1 MESIDLSASRCYPL
15 ELPNPEEKDERLKL
29 KCRTG
34 ASVCISDSQI
44 FVYGG
49 ITEPLALAADFGL
62 QDVRRRAEEC
72 LAQKRAHR
80 AGNQEIKLGH
90 LMSSELF
97 GLSLIDHKWRHFG
110 GRARSGRGKTHGT
123 TRRDW
128 AQPSARMY
136 AALAVSGSYVYM
148 CGGIALEDRGGRM
161 HAAVKNDLWRYSLAG
176 GRWRCLYREQN
187 EVIAGRYDA
196 QFVRR
201 ASDNTLLLIGGC
213 DGRGPAVHTYGE
225 LNLDRQE
232 WRERTSRTNLKSA
245 CDGGEFRHP
254 VLRCSKTAIMYRDVA
269 EMPQEVVVYDPAS
282 RYAFSEYGTGNVFR
296 NCNET
301 KFPKLDFP
309 RIGNFGENL
318 LVSGFVPQPKA
329 TGPRKVAAYVHNMHT
344 HEWLPIRTR
353 CMHKRGTHV
362 LCCGFVWESHHTMVF
377 LGAGMHRQGMC
388 TAPSV
393 QFFDM
398 YLYVPLA
405 PTCVLGLGAEKGENE
420 SARAEIGGGIA
431 ETDADIKDFV
441 EYARKVAP
449 HLRVSSIRPVFPPEA
464 VALSKNAFQR
474 KSSLADFEF
483 VCSNGTSIPV
493 PLIVCRRR
501 WGKKF
506 DSLLCEAYAWSYVES
521 RVPGAYAGLHGG
533 ARLSTGEPPVAGYR
547 DALVGPPGTPQF
559 RHPFRSSSAWGSR
572 VASRGSPGSLAS
584 SVASPLGGH
593 SPADSRRNSSSVDMF
608 LAPGLPA
615 APRRRSIGT
624 PYAGHHSPVSSLRRA
639 SLLSS
644 LAPPGVSSLGFSP
657 RGSGSLDGRRQSV
670 PSLRF
675 SPDSPFGQPQ
685 ASPVAARGAP
695 VESAGLGQVAP
706 PITVLARDLPRQ
718 PSMPA
723 VDSTGSPLPDKVDNS
738 NSNDAARGPPI
749 KFQAATLPPQKPM
762 PPIFATRDRAVPVS
776 PLSVLSGEN
785 GDGEGDGEGDVRA
798 NVKEGDV
805 KANVKANIKE
815 KENMKEREDV
825 KENIKEKGTS
835 LTSRPS
841 SPYTFE
847 DSPALD
853 TFTAA
858 EHSISFPVVTDSSLD
873 LSLLPRALYLPY
885 SQPTV
890 EALVEYLC
898 TGQVGTKWRIF
909 PTATELLF
917 LAKRYDIPLLY
928 DLVLELLFVV
938 LAKKR
943 IHVCSRLLPARQ
955 PQTNCHSYFQQQK
968 TLHPHHTHPADWP
981 SVRPLYLRASQY
993 TSTYEFSPESRPE
1006 SPTPPVS
1013 LHSSSN
1019 SDSDSPVKATLGLLD
1034 PVGYSSGDSIKE
1046 GDSPNLHVQK
1056 QWPTLQQLVAPDS
1069 QPCSD
1074 TILDVLVEVGA
1085 LINDMK
1091 LMLGALSVK
1100 EACANLQKHNSAN

>member
-15 ELPNPEEKDERLKL
+15 ELPNLEEKDERLKL

-34 ASVCISDSQI
+34 ASVCISDSKI

-49 ITEPLALAADFGL
+49 ITEPLALGADFGL

-72 LAQKRAHR
+72 LAQKRAHG

-110 GRARSGRGKTHGT
+110 GRARSEREKTHGA

-128 AQPSARMY
+128 AQPGARMY
-136 AALAVSGSYVYM
+136 AALAVSGHYVYM

-245 CDGGEFRHP
+245 RGGGEFRHP
-254 VLRCSKTAIMYRDVA
+254 VLRCSKTAVLYRDVA
-269 EMPQEVVVYDPAS
+269 EMPQEVVVYDPTS
-282 RYAFSEYGTGNVFR
+282 RYAFSEYGTGNFFR

-318 LVSGFVPQPKA
+318 LVSGFVPQPTA

-344 HEWLPIRTR
+344 HEWLQLRTR

-377 LGAGMHRQGMC
+377 LGAGMCRRGMC

-405 PTCVLGLGAEKGENE
+405 PTCVLGMEAEKGGAEKGGV
-420 SARAEIGGGIA
+420 EIGDG
-431 ETDADIKDFV
+431 ETDAGIKDFV
-441 EYARKVAP
+441 EYARKIAP

-483 VCSNGTSIPV
+483 VCSNGRSIPV

-521 RVPGAYAGLHGG
+521 QVPGAYAGLHDG
-533 ARLSTGEPPVAGYR
+533 ARRSTGEHPVGGYR
-547 DALVGPPGTPQF
+547 DTLVGPPGTPQF
-559 RHPFRSSSAWGSR
+559 RHPFRSSSVWGSR
-572 VASRGSPGSLAS
+572 VASRGSPGSFAS

-593 SPADSRRNSSSVDMF
+593 SPADSRRNSSSVDMLF
-608 LAPGLPA
+608 APGLPV

-644 LAPPGVSSLGFSP
+644 LASPGVSPPGFSP
-657 RGSGSLDGRRQSV
+657 RGSGSLEGGRRQSV

-685 ASPVAARGAP
+685 AAPVAARGAP
-695 VESAGLGQVAP
+695 VAPPGLGQVAP
-706 PITVLARDLPRQ
+706 PITVLAKDLPRQ

-723 VDSTGSPLPDKVDNS
+723 VDSTGSPLPDKVDS
-738 NSNDAARGPPI
+738 TSSKDAARDSPI
-749 KFQAATLPPQKPM
+749 KFQAASLPPQKPM

-776 PLSVLSGEN
+776 PLGVLSGKN
-785 GDGEGDGEGDVRA
+785 GDGEGDGEGDV
-798 NVKEGDV
+798 KP
-805 KANVKANIKE
+805 NIKE
-815 KENMKEREDV
+815 KENMKEKENI
-825 KENIKEKGTS
+825 KENIKEKETS
-835 LTSRPS
+835 LTSPPS
-841 SPYTFE
+841 SISSSSYTFE
-847 DSPALD
+847 DSPTID

-909 PTATELLF
+909 PTATELLL

-943 IHVCSRLLPARQ
+943 IHVCSQSLPAHQ
-955 PQTNCHSYFQQQK
+955 AQTDRHSHFRQQK
-968 TLHPHHTHPADWP
+968 MLHPHHPQPADWP
-981 SVRPLYLRASQY
+981 SVRSLYLKASQY
-993 TSTYEFSPESRPE
+993 TSTYEFSPESRQE
-1006 SPTPPVS
+1006 SSTPPVS
-1013 LHSSSN
+1013 PHSSSN
-1019 SDSDSPVKATLGLLD
+1019 SDSDSPVKATLGFLD
-1034 PVGYSSGDSIKE
+1034 PVGYSSDDSIKE
-1046 GDSPNLHVQK
+1046 GDSSDLHVQK

-1074 TILDVLVEVGA
+1074 TILNVLVEVGA

-1100 EACANLQKHNSAN
+1100 EACADLQKHNSANRVN